1 MKVFAQN
8 RTAAFDKRAVIK
20 CAVAV
25 ALLVAASKVSFA
37 IGPVPLTMQTFAV
50 AVVGAWLGT
59 RQGVAAVIAY
69 LALGF
74 AGLPV
79 FATPLCGP
87 AALMGPTAG
96 YLVSFPMA
104 AAISGLLA
112 ERGWTGKETL
122 GKRVFASFISQY
134 AANIFIVAFG
144 ALWLSA
150 SIGVEKAVLVGFV
163 PFVIGALLK
172 AILGT
177 AVLYAKELSSRQ

>member
-96 YLVSFPMA
+96 YLVSFPMDRQTCFCFLHQPVRRQYFYCRFRRTLA
-104 AAISGLLA
+104 FCFHRRRKGCSGRLCAVCHRRLA
-112 ERGWTGKETL
+112 
-122 GKRVFASFISQY
+122 
-134 AANIFIVAFG
+134 
-144 ALWLSA
+144 
-150 SIGVEKAVLVGFV
+150 
-163 PFVIGALLK
+163 
-172 AILGT
+172 
-177 AVLYAKELSSRQ
+177 

>member
-1 MKVFAQN
+1 ML
-8 RTAAFDKRAVIK
+8 RTEQQLLIRGLLLS
-20 CAVAV
+20 AV

-87 AALMGPTAG
+87 AALMGPPVT
-96 YLVSFPMA
+96 
-104 AAISGLLA
+104 
-112 ERGWTGKETL
+112 
-122 GKRVFASFISQY
+122 
-134 AANIFIVAFG
+134 
-144 ALWLSA
+144 
-150 SIGVEKAVLVGFV
+150 
-163 PFVIGALLK
+163 
-172 AILGT
+172 
-177 AVLYAKELSSRQ
+177 

>member
-79 FATPLCGP
+79 
-87 AALMGPTAG
+87 
-96 YLVSFPMA
+96 
-104 AAISGLLA
+104 LLA
-112 ERGWTGKETL
+112 ERGWT

>member
-20 CAVAV
+20 CAAAV

-37 IGPVPLTMQTFAV
+37 IGPVPLTLQTFAV

-79 FATPLCGP
+79 FCH
-87 AALMGPTAG
+87 AALRPCRFDGSDCR
-96 YLVSFPMA
+96 LLSFFPN
-104 AAISGLLA
+104 G
-112 ERGWTGKETL
+112 RCHQ
-122 GKRVFASFISQY
+122 RFAC
-134 AANIFIVAFG
+134 
-144 ALWLSA
+144 
-150 SIGVEKAVLVGFV
+150 
-163 PFVIGALLK
+163 
-172 AILGT
+172 
-177 AVLYAKELSSRQ
+177 

>member
-69 LALGF
+69 LALRVLQVF
-74 AGLPV
+74 PFLPR
-79 FATPLCGP
+79 PL
-87 AALMGPTAG
+87 AALP
-96 YLVSFPMA
+96 L
-104 AAISGLLA
+104 
-112 ERGWTGKETL
+112 
-122 GKRVFASFISQY
+122 
-134 AANIFIVAFG
+134 
-144 ALWLSA
+144 
-150 SIGVEKAVLVGFV
+150 
-163 PFVIGALLK
+163 
-172 AILGT
+172 
-177 AVLYAKELSSRQ
+177 

>member
-1 MKVFAQN
+1 M
-8 RTAAFDKRAVIK
+8 
-20 CAVAV
+20 
-25 ALLVAASKVSFA
+25 
-37 IGPVPLTMQTFAV
+37 
-50 AVVGAWLGT
+50 
-59 RQGVAAVIAY
+59 
-69 LALGF
+69 
-74 AGLPV
+74 
-79 FATPLCGP
+79 
-87 AALMGPTAG
+87 
-96 YLVSFPMA
+96 
-104 AAISGLLA
+104 LA
-112 ERGWTGKETL
+112 ERGWT

>member
-79 FATPLCGP
+79 F
-87 AALMGPTAG
+87 
-96 YLVSFPMA
+96 
-104 AAISGLLA
+104 
-112 ERGWTGKETL
+112 
-122 GKRVFASFISQY
+122 
-134 AANIFIVAFG
+134 IVAFG

>member
-87 AALMGPTAG
+87 AALMGPTA
-96 YLVSFPMA
+96 
-104 AAISGLLA
+104 ISGLLA
-112 ERGWTGKETL
+112 ERGWT

>member
-87 AALMGPTAG
+87 VRRQYFYCRFRRTLAFCFHRRRKGC
-96 YLVSFPMA
+96 
-104 AAISGLLA
+104 SGRLCAVCHRRLA
-112 ERGWTGKETL
+112 
-122 GKRVFASFISQY
+122 
-134 AANIFIVAFG
+134 
-144 ALWLSA
+144 
-150 SIGVEKAVLVGFV
+150 
-163 PFVIGALLK
+163 
-172 AILGT
+172 
-177 AVLYAKELSSRQ
+177 